1 MRARFFLTTMLLVSS
16 LSVPAAAA
24 NTVGPYVDTKNRF
37 EVALAGGW
45 DLSPIPGDVDGM
57 KFMRKINGI
66 PASLHVTVR
75 KTKPGQ
81 TVTDSLNEL
90 EKPFKIELGYN
101 PGTDTPVVIND
112 IAGIKRTLSV
122 YASGDKNT
130 VRAVELVVVHAFGYA
145 HRLHF
150 DTLETKK
157 KLFARDI
164 ERMLTSYVPIVGKG
178 VSGVLGGQWI
188 NTGGG
193 PDLSL
198 DDDGAFSMG
207 PLRGGWQADGGRLV
221 LKIPAGAENYRYVL
235 NNDTLTLSSPNL
247 GDDLLF
253 RRASTPRRTVP
264 LSTAEKTPKSS
275 DAALTKEQLYGT
287 WTVVDPSDGDP
298 LKLQLAATGS
308 VAFGGLSG
316 RWRYSTGRI
325 TIQSTAGE
333 TMTYAASMTRGR
345 LVLSSGDLDKEL
357 TLSRD

>member
-1 MRARFFLTTMLLVSS
+1 MRSFLTAICLNATLSS
-16 LSVPAAAA
+16 PAAAA
-24 NTVGPYVDTKNRF
+24 ATKGGPYVDTKNRF
-37 EVALAGGW
+37 EVAIAPGW

-81 TVTDSLNEL
+81 TVKDSLDEL
-90 EKPFKIELGYN
+90 EKPFKIDLGYN
-101 PGTDTPVVIND
+101 PGTDTPIVIND
-112 IAGIKRTLSV
+112 VAGMKRTLTV
-122 YASGDKNT
+122 YASGDKST

-150 DTLETKK
+150 DTLQAKQ

-164 ERMLTSYVPIVGKG
+164 DRMLTSYVPIVGKG
-178 VSGVLGGQWI
+178 VSGALGGQWL

-193 PDLSL
+193 PDLAL

-264 LSTAEKTPKSS
+264 LSTAEKTPEPR
-275 DAALTKEQLYGT
+275 DAALTKEELYGT
-287 WTVVDPSDGDP
+287 WTVVAPADGDP

-308 VAFGGLSG
+308 VSFGGLSG
-316 RWRYSTGRI
+316 RWRYSTGRL

-333 TMTYAASMTRGR
+333 TMTYAASMTKGQ